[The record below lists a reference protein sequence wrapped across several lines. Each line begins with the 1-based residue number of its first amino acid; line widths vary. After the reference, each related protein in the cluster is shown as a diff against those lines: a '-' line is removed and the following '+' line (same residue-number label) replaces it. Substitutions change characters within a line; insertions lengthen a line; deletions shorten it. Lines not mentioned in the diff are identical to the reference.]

1 MEHAKDRSQLFTNIT
16 DLSPGDQKCL
26 LKLFRINQKE
36 DRIKVEYE
44 RVGEWGLLSKIR

>member
-1 MEHAKDRSQLFTNIT
+1 MMSLA
-16 DLSPGDQKCL
+16 DQKCL

-36 DRIKVEYE
+36 GRIKVEYE